1 MPATVINTESKI
13 VHLILHLNLV
23 FINKKLYYVHS
34 CRSHV
39 LAVVPN
45 LPDAQNG
52 DNPGTIARRKSPVI
66 LISVMPLRE
75 NEKVYPVICAQ
86 IRSRAA
92 TRKTQDIRYSTP
104 FPLGKW
110 RHALVPD
117 VTDGMSYW
125 VVSFV

>member
-1 MPATVINTESKI
+1 MIF
-13 VHLILHLNLV
+13 LLLNLV
-23 FINKKLYYVHS
+23 FINKQLYYVHS

-39 LAVVPN
+39 LTVAPDR
-45 LPDAQNG
+45 PDAQNG
-52 DNPGTIARRKSPVI
+52 GNEGTIAHRKSPVI

-86 IRSRAA
+86 IRSHAA
-92 TRKTQDIRYSTP
+92 TRKNARHTVCMLYQAYSTP

-110 RHALVPD
+110 RHALMLD